1 MSSLQKTYKMEKE
14 IQESILRLKKI
25 GDEIGMVQSTSVESE
40 INEEPFEYTERILFA
55 DIQEIKEV

>member
-40 INEEPFEYTERILFA
+40 IDEEPFEYTERILFA

>member
-1 MSSLQKTYKMEKE
+1 MEKE

-25 GDEIGMVQSTSVESE
+25 GDEIGMVQSTSIESE
-40 INEEPFEYTERILFA
+40 IDEEPFEYTERILFA

>member
-1 MSSLQKTYKMEKE
+1 MSSLQKTYKMEKD

-40 INEEPFEYTERILFA
+40 IDEEPFEYTERILFA

>member
-25 GDEIGMVQSTSVESE
+25 GDEIGMVQSTSAESE
-40 INEEPFEYTERILFA
+40 IDEEPFEYTERILFA